1 MVENSKYL
9 EYSVKCSTY
18 THSIRFNGH
27 KISSTILV
35 FILKN
40 KNEKQLEHYLIYE
53 MLRWD
58 NFGEWVWILYLKF

>member
-53 MLRWD
+53 ML
-58 NFGEWVWILYLKF
+58 